1 LIREQAQQNKNS
13 AGKSAPERD
22 VLTPLGSGAHISALD
37 GVRGLAFCLVYFQH
51 FAGGEHIH
59 IRALEAVRGVGW
71 TGVDLFFCLSG
82 FLITGILYDTRHDPG
97 YFRNFYA
104 RRALRIF
111 PLYYLCLGLLALATP
126 LLHLEWHPFHLC
138 YFLYC
143 SNFLNAFDPA
153 MRTFGFKPWI
163 DIGHFWSL
171 AVEEQFYL
179 IWPALVLFCSS
190 RRAIIRLCV
199 LLIVAS
205 IALRCVCIGMYLH
218 VAVNPGAAAGHWYG
232 RMLASMPA
240 SFFYRTFLY
249 RITLFRFDSL
259 AMGGIFAMWM
269 RGEEQLKW
277 FKKAHFAAA
286 GFCCLSTLVLVKS
299 FHLETPLTAAFG
311 YTVLAMFYGSLI
323 AAAINVKS
331 VQLMFQTSWLRTI
344 GKYSYGMYIIHQI
357 ARPALPFV
365 IARLAPTVGSVAV
378 AAVICSAGWFFI
390 VLALAKLSFVLFESK
405 FLRLKTRFAYAKPAG
420 VIRPQQR
427 PNGAAAVEPS
437 LSIGIA

>member
-1 LIREQAQQNKNS
+1 
-13 AGKSAPERD
+13 
-22 VLTPLGSGAHISALD
+22 
-37 GVRGLAFCLVYFQH
+37 
-51 FAGGEHIH
+51 
-59 IRALEAVRGVGW
+59 
-71 TGVDLFFCLSG
+71 
-82 FLITGILYDTRHDPG
+82 
-97 YFRNFYA
+97 
-104 RRALRIF
+104 
-111 PLYYLCLGLLALATP
+111 
-126 LLHLEWHPFHLC
+126 
-138 YFLYC
+138 
-143 SNFLNAFDPA
+143 
-153 MRTFGFKPWI
+153 
-163 DIGHFWSL
+163 
-171 AVEEQFYL
+171 
-179 IWPALVLFCSS
+179 
-190 RRAIIRLCV
+190 
-199 LLIVAS
+199 
-205 IALRCVCIGMYLH
+205 
-218 VAVNPGAAAGHWYG
+218 
-232 RMLASMPA
+232 
-240 SFFYRTFLY
+240 
-249 RITLFRFDSL
+249 
-259 AMGGIFAMWM
+259 MWM

-331 VQLMFQTSWLRTI
+331 VQLVFQTSWLRTI